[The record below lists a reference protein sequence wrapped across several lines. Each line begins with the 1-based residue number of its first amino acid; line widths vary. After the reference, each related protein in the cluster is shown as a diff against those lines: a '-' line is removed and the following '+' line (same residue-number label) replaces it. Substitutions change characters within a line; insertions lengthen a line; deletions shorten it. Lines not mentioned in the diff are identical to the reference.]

1 MGMSPNKG
9 TYKARNKRTILNQ
22 KEKDF
27 MKKLFSFVIAIAMM
41 CTIFNVVAFANDNM
55 LTSVQEHNR
64 TCENYFHTDEEKAEA
79 EKREQYPKLKPIGTD
94 VVYAEKLLSIDDIN
108 SFLKSGE
115 ASEIGETIEK
125 FQGTGQLKK
134 ELMESFEESQN
145 QLLNYV
151 WDIINMFD
159 NNQKQMYFTGKRVCS
174 QYVML
179 DDSVL
184 NEYFEVSPEY
194 EKRVE
199 DFFEVSGITRMVTYL
214 YEEHDYP
221 NYLRGYA
228 LYKGVVFCDIE
239 QVSFSTE
246 FKEWFAKKKGWYVLD
261 EESGQYVLDVDR
273 VTHSDLT
280 DMIQKYN
287 HECWIPE
294 IR

>member
-1 MGMSPNKG
+1 
-9 TYKARNKRTILNQ
+9 
-22 KEKDF
+22 
-27 MKKLFSFVIAIAMM
+27 MKKLFSFVIVIVMM
-41 CTIFNVVAFANDNM
+41 GAIFNVVAFANDNM
-55 LTSVQEHNR
+55 LASVQEHNR
-64 TCENYFHTDEEKAEA
+64 TCENYFHTDEEKVEA
-79 EKREQYPKLKPIGTD
+79 ENREQYPKLKPIGTD
-94 VVYAEKLLSIDDIN
+94 IVYAEKLLNIDDIN
-108 SFLKSGE
+108 SFLKNGE
-115 ASEIGETIEK
+115 ASEIGEVIEIC
-125 FQGTGQLKK
+125 QGGGQLKK
-134 ELMESFEESQN
+134 ELEKNFGEESQN
-145 QLLNYV
+145 RLIGYV

-159 NNQKQMYFTGKRVCS
+159 DTQKQMYFTGKRVCS
-174 QYVML
+174 QYVMF

-184 NEYFEVSPEY
+184 DEYFEVYPEY

-221 NYLRGYA
+221 NYLRGYT

-246 FKEWFAKKKGWYVLD
+246 FKEWFARKNGWYIFD
-261 EESGQYVLDVDR
+261 EESGQNVLDIDR
-273 VTHSDLT
+273 VAYSDLT